1 MNVSFSVSF
10 YILTIQ
16 QDLKT
21 CRSQWCKLCMK
32 LANVILFLSP
42 LLFLVEIL
50 IHQCFTLR
58 HSNHNHS
65 LAHVFSSLITKKFQ
79 QLYEKKYIHAVD
91 IALNFAFLFK
101 SSDSLFSQKD
111 LLQPILSG
119 KTMLLCH
126 EKTGTQLV
134 IGAKREFRV
143 YLLQI
148 SSEKLKKKI
157 LYKGK
162 QRLK

>member
-10 YILTIQ
+10 YILTTIQ
-16 QDLKT
+16 QDLKA

-65 LAHVFSSLITKKFQ
+65 LAYVFSSLITKKFQ

-101 SSDSLFSQKD
+101 SSDNLFPQKD
-111 LLQPILSG
+111 LLKPILSEE
-119 KTMLLCH
+119 TILLCH
-126 EKTGTQLV
+126 EKTRTKPV
-134 IGAKREFRV
+134 ILER
-143 YLLQI
+143 
-148 SSEKLKKKI
+148 SENFACIYFKSRQKN
-157 LYKGK
+157 
-162 QRLK
+162 